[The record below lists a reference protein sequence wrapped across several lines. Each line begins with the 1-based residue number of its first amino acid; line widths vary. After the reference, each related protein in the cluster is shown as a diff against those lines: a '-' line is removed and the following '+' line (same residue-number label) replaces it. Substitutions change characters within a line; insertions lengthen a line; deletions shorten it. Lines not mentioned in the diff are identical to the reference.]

1 MHEKQKPVNFSCPV
15 LVFIFNTI
23 NGQEKKPLPPEE
35 RATKRT
41 GWIKTPELPGMKYLA
56 T

>member
-1 MHEKQKPVNFSCPV
+1 MKRKILSIFHARV

-35 RATKRT
+35 RATKLT
-41 GWIKTPELPGMKYLA
+41 GWTKTPEPGMKYLA